1 MEVYIELCVVSSC
14 DDSQGVQWANVVDP
28 LSIAQYILLL
38 GNAYGEWFPV
48 VIIFKYIFTMG
59 SLSKHINWLSCMK
72 VSDSLFQSIFMYYD
86 YGPSFICF
94 WYF

>member
-38 GNAYGEWFPV
+38 GNAYGE
-48 VIIFKYIFTMG
+48 
-59 SLSKHINWLSCMK
+59 
-72 VSDSLFQSIFMYYD
+72 
-86 YGPSFICF
+86 
-94 WYF
+94 